1 MIGRIFGNYK
11 VTERI
16 GAGGMGEIYRA
27 EDMKLFREVAIKA
40 LPDAFAQDAERLA
53 RFEREAR
60 LLAALNHP
68 NIASIYGLEQAD
80 GKPFLVME
88 LVAGETLAEKLK
100 KGRIPLDETL
110 DICRQIAEGLE
121 AAHEKGIVHRDLKP
135 ANVKVTPE
143 GKVKILDFGLARALQ
158 DQTAAV
164 DLSVSPT
171 ISSEMTRSGV
181 ILGTAAYMS
190 PEQAKMKT
198 VDRRADIWAFGCV
211 LYECLTGERAFQGD
225 TVAEAIA
232 SVLKTEPD
240 WNLLPAETPRS
251 VRAVIRQCLQK
262 DPGRRLRDIADA
274 FVGIEEL
281 STDTMEPV
289 PSSGRTRI
297 LWIAGSAAAGAAL
310 AVLVLFG
317 LMKQFQ
323 TPQLLPVSRSI
334 IRIEPGQWLA
344 GRARQADFW
353 RPSRTAVTI
362 SSDGRFI
369 VYCAIEGSPSLQAVS
384 RLYIRRTDQLEA
396 KVIAGTEGAMSPFLS
411 PDDRWIGFWADG
423 ELLKVPVDGG
433 VPTVLCSV
441 PWPYGF
447 SWGSDNQIVYAQQE
461 DTGLF
466 RVPADGGK
474 PEMLTAP
481 DKSKEEYSHRL
492 PHCLP
497 GGSGILFTI
506 MRHGWDVQPRVAAL
520 EPGTHKWRT
529 LLEDAS
535 DARYVPTGHLAF
547 LRQGTMMIAPFDP
560 DRLEVT
566 AQPVATV
573 ANVAQSLNTGNTG
586 YDTGAGQFS
595 ISASGSMIYVP
606 GGILPDRENSLVWVD
621 ARGETEPIT
630 NFRAPFFAPR
640 LSPDGDHIAYST
652 LGKERQVW
660 IYDLPRGTATRLT
673 SEGMASWVA
682 WTPDDRRLAFG
693 WSMNGLANIY
703 WEFADGSA
711 PMERVTENEY
721 DQYPASWSPDGQTL
735 AFVQNHPDNRNDIL
749 FLGIRDRKVT
759 PGLNSRFQ
767 ETYPEFSPDGRWI
780 AYTSNES
787 GRDEVYVQAFP
798 GPGGRVQISSE
809 GGTEP
814 VWSRSG
820 RQIFYRQRDQV
831 WATDIRIGSRLTVG
845 KSRLL
850 FEQAGFGWGF
860 PVRSWDVS
868 RDGRRFLMVKLDER
882 RPQPLNEMILVQNW
896 FEELVGLRPKT
907 KTR

>member
-1 MIGRIFGNYK
+1 MIGRTFGNYK
-11 VTERI
+11 IKEQI
-16 GAGGMGEIYRA
+16 GAGGMGEVYRA
-27 EDMKLFREVAIKA
+27 EDIRLSRNVAIKA

-88 LVAGETLAEKLK
+88 LVEGPTLAERLRE
-100 KGRIPLDETL
+100 GRIPLDETL
-110 DICRQIAEGLE
+110 DICRQVAEGLE
-121 AAHEKGIVHRDLKP
+121 AAHEKGIIHRDLKP
-135 ANVKVTPE
+135 ANVKFTQE

-158 DQTAAV
+158 DQAATV

-190 PEQAKMKT
+190 PEQAKMKMA
-198 VDRRADIWAFGCV
+198 DRRADIWAFGCV
-211 LYECLTGERAFQGD
+211 LYECLAGERAFQGES
-225 TVAEAIA
+225 VAEAIA
-232 SVLKTEPD
+232 SVLKTEPAWD
-240 WNLLPAETPRS
+240 LLPSETPRS
-251 VRAVIRQCLQK
+251 VRTVLKQCLQK
-262 DPGRRLRDIADA
+262 DPGRRLHDIADA
-274 FVGIEEL
+274 FIGIDVPGMET
-281 STDTMEPV
+281 SEPV
-289 PSSGRTRI
+289 IPPRRSRTW
-297 LWIAGSAAAGAAL
+297 WIAGSAAVGAVAAILAL
-310 AVLVLFG
+310 FA
-317 LMKQFQ
+317 LMKHFQ
-323 TPQLLPVSRSI
+323 TAPPAPVTRAI
-334 IRIEPGQWLA
+334 IRIDPGQWLA

-353 RPSRTAVTI
+353 RPSRTAITI

-384 RLYIRRTDQLEA
+384 RLYIRRTDQLDA
-396 KVIAGTEGAMSPFLS
+396 KVIAETEGAMSPFLS

-423 ELLKVPVDGG
+423 RLLKVPAEGG
-433 VPTVLCSV
+433 VPTALCAV

-447 SWGSDNQIVYAQQE
+447 SWGPDNQIVFAQQE
-461 DTGLF
+461 DAGLL
-466 RVPADGGK
+466 RLSADGGK
-474 PEMLTAP
+474 PEMLTVP

-497 GGSGILFTI
+497 GGKGILFTI
-506 MRHGWDVQPRVAAL
+506 MRHGWDVQPRVAVL
-520 EPGTHKWRT
+520 ELGTRKWRT

-560 DRLEVT
+560 DKLVIT

-573 ANVAQSLNTGNTG
+573 ANVAQALNTGNTG
-586 YDTGAGQFS
+586 YDTAAGQFS
-595 ISASGSMIYVP
+595 ISVSGSLIYVP

-621 ARGETEPIT
+621 SDGKVQPIT
-630 NFRAPFFAPR
+630 AFRAPFFAPR
-640 LSPDGDHIAYST
+640 VSPDGQHIAYSM

-682 WTPDDRRLAFG
+682 WTPDARRLAFG
-693 WSMNGLANIY
+693 WSKSGLANIF
-703 WEFADGSA
+703 WELADGSA
-711 PMERVTENEY
+711 PMERVTESEY

-735 AFVQNHPDNRNDIL
+735 AFVQNHPENRNDIL

-759 PGLNSRFQ
+759 PCLSSRFQ

-798 GPGGRVQISSE
+798 GPGGRQQISSE

-814 VWSRSG
+814 MWSRNG

-831 WATDIRIGSRLTVG
+831 WATDVQDGPRLTAG
-845 KSRLL
+845 KPRLL
-850 FEQAGFGWGF
+850 FEQPGYGWGF
-860 PVRSWDVS
+860 PVRSWDIS
-868 RDGRRFLMVKLDER
+868 PDGRRFLMVKLDER
-882 RPQPLNEMILVQNW
+882 TPQPVNEMVLVQNW
-896 FEELVGLRPKT
+896 FEELPHLRN
-907 KTR
+907 